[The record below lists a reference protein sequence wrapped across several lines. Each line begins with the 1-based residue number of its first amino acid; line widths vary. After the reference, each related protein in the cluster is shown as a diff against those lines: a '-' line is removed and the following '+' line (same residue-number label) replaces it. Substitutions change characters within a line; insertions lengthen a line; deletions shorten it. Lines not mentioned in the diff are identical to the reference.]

1 MGLGGNSSAGWQTL
15 LDTIPLACK
24 ALEGGKLLLWEYG
37 NEPDLFS
44 TSAQGPVRPPTWN
57 ESTYV
62 SQWLNGS
69 RRIKEDVAKACPDLA
84 SYGFMA
90 PSFAGVE
97 NHLNPVITW
106 NDGMNIDGDIELIS
120 SHNYI
125 GGATQPGVTLQG
137 TLMNH
142 TQTKVSIARQL
153 NVSNLLASSNVPF
166 ILGET
171 NSLYNQGAPG
181 LSNAYGAA
189 LWNLDFA
196 LYGASKNIH
205 RIHFHTGLSFRYQSW
220 QPIDTEINP
229 KGTKPPYY
237 GNIAAAA
244 FLSNLTAST
253 TTVAEIPLSNAM
265 ESAYAAYVNGALKR
279 IIIIN
284 MHEYNYTINGTSTL
298 LNPVPRPVRN
308 YTITIPTNKTTES
321 PGYHSPPP
329 LPNSAVLRALHA
341 NGSDAITGITY
352 DGYSYNYELNNGQP
366 VRLSNVTVGQKVRI
380 VDGKLTV
387 PVEDSG
393 AITVDFEA

>member
-1 MGLGGNSSAGWQTL
+1 MGLGGNNSAGWQTL

-69 RRIKEDVAKACPDLA
+69 RRINEEVAKVCPDLA

-97 NHLNPVITW
+97 TTSTPVITW
-106 NDGMNIDGDIELIS
+106 NNGINIDKDIEFISS

-153 NVSNLLASSNVPF
+153 NVSNLLASSNLPF

-205 RIHFHTGLSFRYQSW
+205 RIQ
-220 QPIDTEINP
+220 
-229 KGTKPPYY
+229 
-237 GNIAAAA
+237 
-244 FLSNLTAST
+244 
-253 TTVAEIPLSNAM
+253 
-265 ESAYAAYVNGALKR
+265 
-279 IIIIN
+279 
-284 MHEYNYTINGTSTL
+284 
-298 LNPVPRPVRN
+298 
-308 YTITIPTNKTTES
+308 
-321 PGYHSPPP
+321 
-329 LPNSAVLRALHA
+329 
-341 NGSDAITGITY
+341 
-352 DGYSYNYELNNGQP
+352 
-366 VRLSNVTVGQKVRI
+366 
-380 VDGKLTV
+380 
-387 PVEDSG
+387 
-393 AITVDFEA
+393 